1 MVTPHLL
8 LWSAVTL
15 GIIQTWR
22 FFKRSR
28 LITKTPYSSS
38 LLHYLRYLF
47 KASVLY
53 YTSVTEIHTGC
64 CGLNP
69 STMMLLTCC
78 LIWLFNMVQSEL
90 ALESQ
95 VKDVS
100 CFLNSLTVCTCII
113 PGTTVPELS
122 LACWFWTT
130 SLHFFFIIIIFFSFI
145 IICLL
150 TVYFQVSQ
158 MKTWD
163 FVLVLQSVSV
173 TFKTLCPFNM
183 QVSTTLYAS
192 EMCRSV
198 YFPFHLPQNFIA
210 SISKW
215 R

>member
-53 YTSVTEIHTGC
+53 YTSVTEIHTDC

-130 SLHFFFIIIIFFSFI
+130 SLHFFFYYYYFFFFYYYLSFDS
-145 IICLL
+145 LL
-150 TVYFQVSQ
+150 PGFSNEDLRFCAGAAVSLS
-158 MKTWD
+158 D
-163 FVLVLQSVSV
+163 LQDSLS
-173 TFKTLCPFNM
+173 F
-183 QVSTTLYAS
+183 
-192 EMCRSV
+192 
-198 YFPFHLPQNFIA
+198 
-210 SISKW
+210 
-215 R
+215 